1 MIPPHLRPGSV
12 RPLYHLFL
20 EIVVSHLLNCSS
32 GFGSISMQRAEDTA
46 GHLTDVLSVRSDT
59 GPVRRVHGVER
70 RHRTWHAI
78 TPLAAWCICSIHVF
92 SGDKSNHVPSLH
104 PPQLYY
110 YIAFAMIMGWP
121 ALISGDS
128 GWKMLVNDVQG
139 RIIGNRRCVLI
150 VNAWC
155 EDLNCSP
162 LIRRMMAHIVVA
174 VAMGLSI
181 KLFTWVRVTL
191 ERIPLTSNCAEST
204 TLFYFRTIDIT
215 HFMSGDGS
223 SYCTPSYRT
232 CSSRVTSCVHG
243 YGSCVW
249 VRTNV
254 LPRC

>member
-1 MIPPHLRPGSV
+1 MEA
-12 RPLYHLFL
+12 LYLARYSAL
-20 EIVVSHLLNCSS
+20 GTVYLLNS
-32 GFGSISMQRAEDTA
+32 F
-46 GHLTDVLSVRSDT
+46 
-59 GPVRRVHGVER
+59 
-70 RHRTWHAI
+70 
-78 TPLAAWCICSIHVF
+78 F

-110 YIAFAMIMGWP
+110 YIAFATIMGWP

-139 RIIGNRRCVLI
+139 RIIGNGRCVLI

-162 LIRRMMAHIVVA
+162 LIRRMMVHVA
-174 VAMGLSI
+174 VSVAMGLSI

-191 ERIPLTSNCAEST
+191 ERTPLTMSLRAEST
-204 TLFYFRTIDIT
+204 TLFYSRTIDIT
-215 HFMSGDGS
+215 RFISGDGY

-249 VRTNV
+249 VRMNASMLIEGYSRLSRARANASADPAPAFMHTSGSTSDTPVGASLLFDPIRANARPACGRTDMGFV
-254 LPRC
+254 VRGILVWVD